1 MSKYPDLGILDAIYR
16 LSFGS
21 GLKIPRER
29 VYVDVAK
36 RNNLDK
42 IWFSKKV
49 DYLKRRGFL
58 RYGPSRKLILTR
70 KGIKRLDL
78 YRLENI
84 KLGQK
89 SRDGYLRVIIFDI
102 SEKRRS
108 VRDLLRAKL
117 NELECYQLQKSVYVT
132 PYKCEKELE
141 EIFSILGLGGCAHI
155 ILAKS
160 IGASEAKIRK
170 HFKI

>member
-1 MSKYPDLGILDAIYR
+1 MGKYPDLGILNAVYR

-21 GLKIPRER
+21 GFKIPREK
-29 VYVDVAK
+29 VYLDVAE
-36 RNNLDK
+36 RSNLDRV
-42 IWFSKKV
+42 WFSKKV

-58 RYGPSRKLILTR
+58 QYGPSRELVLTR
-70 KGIKRLDL
+70 KGVKRLDF
-78 YRLENI
+78 YRLEKI

-89 SRDGYLRVIIFDI
+89 SKDGYLRVIIFDI

-141 EIFSILGLGGCAHI
+141 EIFSILNLKGCVHI

-160 IGASEAKIRK
+160 IGASEAKVRK
-170 HFKI
+170 HFKM